1 MLMAEV
7 IYFRNEPVV
16 GCPCGCD
23 LWRLIVR
30 PEKDNIPRKVLFFE
44 CVDCEDR
51 IPTNI
56 TMEEDPDNEVA

>member
-1 MLMAEV
+1 MAEV

-30 PEKDNIPRKVLFFE
+30 PEKDNIPRNVLFFE
-44 CVDCEDR
+44 CMDCESR
-51 IPTNI
+51 ISTNI
-56 TMEEDPDNEVA
+56 TMREVSDDEVA